1 MDYMEDKMKAV
12 NYNPRLRLHLF
23 IVLVVSAL
31 ISIFFGGYFTR
42 FFIAEIAILSIFAM
56 SLDFLAARGGLVS
69 LGHAMFLGIGAY
81 STTIFSLNLGISP
94 FIATILSLLIG
105 CFIGLL
111 ISYFIV
117 VLNGIFF
124 IMVTL
129 ALGEMFHAWVFTS
142 ELLGGSDGISGIIRP
157 DISFMGIDMND
168 PFIFAIYSLLWMSL
182 IYFILSRITDSP
194 LGRNLDALRQNHMR
208 LSAIGGYAKVYKII
222 AFTISSG
229 VASIAGSL
237 YVQLNG
243 FISPE
248 LTHWTVS
255 GEGLIM
261 IIVGGIGSI
270 SGAILGASVVYILQ
284 HELSNFI
291 SWWMLIV
298 GLLFILVVLFMQDG
312 LWGLI
317 EKLRLRLLKG
327 KNKI

>member
-1 MDYMEDKMKAV
+1 MKAV

-23 IVLVVSAL
+23 ILIIASAM
-31 ISIFFGGYFTR
+31 ISTFFGGYFTR

-81 STTIFSLNLGISP
+81 STTILSLNFGLSP
-94 FIATILSLLIG
+94 FIATILSLLVG
-105 CFIGLL
+105 SFISLL
-111 ISYFIV
+111 VAYFIV
-117 VLNGIFF
+117 ALNGIFF

-142 ELLGGSDGISGIIRP
+142 ELLGGSDGISGILRP
-157 DISFMGIDMND
+157 NISFLSLDMND
-168 PFIFAIYSLLWMSL
+168 PFIFSIYSLLWMSF

-194 LGRNLDALRQNHMR
+194 LGRNLDALRQNDMR
-208 LSAIGGYAKVYKII
+208 VSAIGGYTKGYKII
-222 AFTISSG
+222 AFTISG
-229 VASIAGSL
+229 GIASIAGSL

-270 SGAILGASVVYILQ
+270 SGSILGTSVVYIIQ

-298 GLLFILVVLFMQDG
+298 GFLFILVVLFMQDG

-317 EKLRLRLLKG
+317 EKLKIRLSKG
-327 KNKI
+327 EN